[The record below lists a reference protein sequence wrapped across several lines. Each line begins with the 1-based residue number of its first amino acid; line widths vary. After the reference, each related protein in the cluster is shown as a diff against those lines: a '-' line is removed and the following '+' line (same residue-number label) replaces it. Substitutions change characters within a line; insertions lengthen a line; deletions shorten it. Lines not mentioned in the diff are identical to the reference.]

1 MHFAR
6 ISMSNEANGASHI
19 LRRFDMNA
27 HQNIDIF
34 DTPQNGLSISEMI
47 SSGVY
52 KLVVAIE
59 RAIRAL

>member
-1 MHFAR
+1 
-6 ISMSNEANGASHI
+6 
-19 LRRFDMNA
+19 MNA

>member
-1 MHFAR
+1 
-6 ISMSNEANGASHI
+6 
-19 LRRFDMNA
+19 MNA
-27 HQNIDIF
+27 YQNINNF
-34 DTPQNGLSISEMI
+34 DTPQSGLSISEMI